1 MAHDTKYQKSSNWSL
16 KKKRYHIYKK
26 LFFKNINKVHKTFNI
41 Y

>member
-1 MAHDTKYQKSSNWSL
+1 MAHNTKYQKLSNWSS
-16 KKKRYHIYKK
+16 KKKYHIYKK